1 MRTKAMTTFAAILM
15 AVLFTSCADRLVGS
29 WTVQRFETT
38 SPGQQG
44 VKLTNIGTVEF
55 KGDGSGVKKISYS
68 AMGVT
73 TNDLSP
79 FKWKATEGKYVTIES
94 DASALAKTWIVMEN
108 KKKFQKWKSTEGSN
122 IQTIELKK

>member
-1 MRTKAMTTFAAILM
+1 MARAIKFFTLFLV
-15 AVLFTSCADRLVGS
+15 AVVMTSCADRMIGT

-55 KGDGSGVKKISYS
+55 KGNGTGEKKISYS

-79 FKWKATEGKYVTIES
+79 FKWTATEGKYVTIES
-94 DASALAKTWIVMEN
+94 EASALAKTWIVVEN

-122 IQTIELKK
+122 VQTIELKK